1 MKKLSK
7 ILILVLSLAIICG
20 TLVMVAN
27 ADAADGYDLTAS
39 LANATADETGTK
51 TVALTGNATLE
62 TQYVVKENLVID
74 LNGYTFTSR
83 LDTAFVVNDNVN
95 FSIVGKGN
103 IVLDGIL
110 VKSNDAEVNPT
121 VILGGEGSSI
131 NVTHSGY
138 VNMRIVS
145 VLSGTYNF
153 SNLKV
158 VSNAAVTNAKYN
170 ALFETVHS
178 TAGKVDMTFD
188 NVDLK
193 LTEKPNNLF
202 FLVSVAGKESHLTMK
217 NSAFASQGSGFF
229 IGELA

>member
-20 TLVMVAN
+20 ALVMVAN
-27 ADAADGYDLTAS
+27 ADAADGYDLTAALTS
-39 LANATADETGTK
+39 ATADENGTK

-62 TQYVVKENLVID
+62 SQYTVKEDLVID

-83 LDTAFVVNDNVN
+83 LDTAFLVNDDVS

-110 VKSNDAEVNPT
+110 VKTNNAEADPKVT
-121 VILGGEGSSI
+121 VGGEGSSI
-131 NVTHSGY
+131 NVTHGGH

-145 VLSGTYNF
+145 ALAGTFNF

-158 VSNAAVTNAKYN
+158 VSNAGVTNAKYN
-170 ALFETVHS
+170 V
-178 TAGKVDMTFD
+178 
-188 NVDLK
+188 
-193 LTEKPNNLF
+193 
-202 FLVSVAGKESHLTMK
+202 
-217 NSAFASQGSGFF
+217 
-229 IGELA
+229 